1 MSKFHAKRELS
12 RGDPLQNISTAMASA
27 RVGGNMGRLEKGFK
41 ENEEDENAHEAWMET
56 MRTY

>member
-12 RGDPLQNISTAMASA
+12 RDDPLQNISTAMASA
-27 RVGGNMGRLEKGFK
+27 RVDGNMGRLEKGFK
-41 ENEEDENAHEAWMET
+41 ENEEDENADEAWMET

>member
-12 RGDPLQNISTAMASA
+12 RDSPIQNISTAMASA
-27 RVGGNMGRLEKGFK
+27 CIDGNMEWLEKGFK
-41 ENEEDENAHEAWMET
+41 ENEDDENAHEAWMET

>member
-12 RGDPLQNISTAMASA
+12 RDDLLQNISTAMASA
-27 RVGGNMGRLEKGFK
+27 RVDGNMGRLEKGFK

-56 MRTY
+56 MRTC

>member
-12 RGDPLQNISTAMASA
+12 RDDLLQNISTAMASA
-27 RVGGNMGRLEKGFK
+27 RVDGNMGRLEKGFK